1 MKKQQL
7 HQPICTWNSLEE
19 KQVIIT
25 KPAGTWKRR
34 PVFTSQ
40 GGVKV
45 FFGPSFPHSS
55 GTPCVEFTHTH
66 VIYIHTF
73 SWQFGMGWR
82 NFKLG
87 TFVGSHLRSR
97 WRFTTTLVPA
107 PGPCRPSD
115 GGAATVLYVNMFLV
129 ILKNMQ
135 KNHLPATLI
144 KKIRMCFYIFFRT
157 FGSIKWLQVRVTV
170 ILSHLRGL
178 GSQCSVGW
186 RCESPQNR
194 SKMVQPFFFKWC
206 SFKNP
211 WHSLFWL
218 PAAEKALGFSLSWT
232 ADITRQAWSWS
243 LGWAPVDKHGMF
255 LLRGSSWIKGLL
267 LKLHQ
272 PAPPS
277 RDDSWSGWQHVV
289 AVIATAL
296 RSNHHTIFPRSF
308 KPQFAP

>member
-1 MKKQQL
+1 MRLPYPSLCVACLSVQWTAVSKLRHCMPHGVVNFWVQTHVLHASECSELLRAFYLEHVIPTEPLNKTFPLIQGSPHTHTGLVVSSQVKSKLVRFEVKSTWVRSRNGMKKQQL

-194 SKMVQPFFFKWC
+194 SKMVQPFFF
-206 SFKNP
+206 
-211 WHSLFWL
+211 
-218 PAAEKALGFSLSWT
+218 
-232 ADITRQAWSWS
+232 
-243 LGWAPVDKHGMF
+243 
-255 LLRGSSWIKGLL
+255 
-267 LKLHQ
+267 
-272 PAPPS
+272 
-277 RDDSWSGWQHVV
+277 
-289 AVIATAL
+289 
-296 RSNHHTIFPRSF
+296 
-308 KPQFAP
+308 